1 MSSLLFSQ
9 RSVSFVHGTGAQI
22 HYLLCEY
29 PSVRPLNYGYR
40 DPGYVDQ
47 AVHIEAFW
55 HRIWPFRSRGRGL
68 LDRISG
74 HLPYAVWRDHHLT
87 RYGVRKVKNLLSAY
101 ADASHCIVFIHDEN
115 CATRFNSI
123 RSLIT
128 LPYII
133 VLYDLMHLEKPIPDN
148 LPAVSDCVSN
158 ALATYAIS
166 EPLRQAAK
174 DLGAMDVRPIGFY
187 RPKNDSVSWAIN
199 KSSTSGVLRILV
211 MADAKRETFLELISA
226 VKCVSEKEID
236 QKIEIHFVGN
246 YRDFP
251 SLCADSG
258 VDIRFYGFVDTESR
272 DRIASSCDIA
282 YLAGSTEPPD
292 QCPLAKYSIPSKIG
306 DFAALGLPF
315 IGRVSVGSA
324 AHDMISSEMKG
335 FAYVAIS
342 KTEVKEALILAANNS
357 SLRNEMSRLASEYAN
372 TNLYLPNATT
382 DELAFFGNQA
392 VR

>member
-22 HYLLCEY
+22 HYLLSEY
-29 PSVRPLNYGYR
+29 PSIRPLNYGYR
-40 DPGYVDQ
+40 DPGYSDQ
-47 AVHIEAFW
+47 AVHIESFW

-68 LDRISG
+68 LDRMSG
-74 HLPYAVWRDHHLT
+74 HLPCAVWRDHQLT
-87 RYGVRKVKNLLSAY
+87 RYGVRQVKNILSESS
-101 ADASHCIVFIHDEN
+101 DVGHCIVFIHDEN

-123 RSLIT
+123 RSLLK
-128 LPYII
+128 LPYVV
-133 VLYDLMHLEKPIPDN
+133 VLYDLMHLEKAIPDN

-166 EPLRQAAK
+166 QPLRYAAK

-187 RPKNDSVSWAIN
+187 RPKGDFVCSAIN
-199 KSSTSGVLRILV
+199 SSSTRSVLRILV

-226 VKCVSEKEID
+226 VRCVSKKEID

-258 VDIRFYGFVDTESR
+258 VDIRFYGFVDAELR

-282 YLAGSTEPPD
+282 YLAGSTESPD

-335 FAYVAIS
+335 FAYVVTS
-342 KTEVKEALILAANNS
+342 MTEVKKALISAAKNS
-357 SLRNEMSRLASEYAN
+357 ELRNEMSQLASEYAN

-382 DELAFFGNQA
+382 DELVFAD
-392 VR
+392 RLRR